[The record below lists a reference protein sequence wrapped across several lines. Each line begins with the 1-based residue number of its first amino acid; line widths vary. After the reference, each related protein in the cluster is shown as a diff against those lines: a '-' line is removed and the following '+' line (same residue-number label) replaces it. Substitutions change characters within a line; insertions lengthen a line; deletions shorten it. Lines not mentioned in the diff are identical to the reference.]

1 LYYYELASGDAGGN
15 SYSSG
20 KLPISVETEKKA
32 VRLDLDQRAFSPNGD
47 GLRDELAI
55 GAIVQAPER
64 VKSYE
69 LRIVAQEGPMAM
81 NAVRVWKGNGPVPQK
96 VIWKG
101 ETDSGVQAPDGR
113 YAASLT
119 VNYLNGDEL
128 ELLRHPAF
136 WSGIPK
142 FLRESLSRL
151 IRQRRWSIR

>member
-1 LYYYELASGDAGGN
+1 MYYYELASGDAGGN

-119 VNYLNGDEL
+119 VNYLNGDERASAPTF
-128 ELLRHPAF
+128 LLDRYSQKSA
-136 WSGIPK
+136 
-142 FLRESLSRL
+142 
-151 IRQRRWSIR
+151 